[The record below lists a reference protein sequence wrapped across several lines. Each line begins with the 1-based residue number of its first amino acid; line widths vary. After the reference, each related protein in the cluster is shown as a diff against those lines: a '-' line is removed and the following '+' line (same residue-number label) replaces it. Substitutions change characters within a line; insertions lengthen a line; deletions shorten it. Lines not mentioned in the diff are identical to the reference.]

1 MPRLSSELLRTALVL
16 KLSQIKRA
24 TRSYLRDRT
33 NQATGTVASYAIAA
47 AFFAVSGVFFLS
59 ACVVGTTALFRC
71 IEVNYGLFPA
81 FGAVGTLLLV
91 AAAIFGALAV
101 SYLKRPPAK
110 FPSLTSR
117 LHVAIRANPIHAD
130 QIQAARDTA
139 SAVLRSPS
147 ATVRRIRSG
156 ARPERDSLHISA
168 GLILIATLLGWA
180 AAVRWQQARRTQ
192 PEAGARPQT
201 GITR

>member
-59 ACVVGTTALFRC
+59 ACVVGTTALFRW

-117 LHVAIRANPIHAD
+117 LRVAIRANPVHAD
-130 QIQAARDTA
+130 QIQAARNTA
-139 SAVLRSPS
+139 ATVSLAPS
-147 ATVRRIRSG
+147 ASVRRIKSG
-156 ARPERDSLHISA
+156 PRPARDYQHMRA
-168 GLILIATLLGWA
+168 GLILVATLLGWA
-180 AAVRWQQARRTQ
+180 AARRRQKARATSYKNK
-192 PEAGARPQT
+192 
-201 GITR
+201 